1 LVRRPPAR
9 AALRETD
16 TTERAQRR
24 AATGAPGE
32 AAFGDAVADHDQISI
47 RVRRAT
53 ARDTAAVAA
62 FTSTTWDGWDYL
74 PDVWASWLEARD
86 GTVFAAEAAEAAESA
101 RPAEA
106 VETGPGR
113 PIAVGRVALLS
124 ATEAWMEGLRVDPAI
139 RGHGVATAFQAAE
152 LSWAQAQGATVVR
165 YATGETNEAS
175 LHLGARHGFAMAG
188 RWRALRPE
196 EPNGIAPSP
205 AGRPKAGATPPKT
218 APKTPPGRAAIL
230 ERLDAAGLLAREP
243 AHSGTAGS
251 RLWER
256 LATDPTFV
264 AAERLYEWRAWAWQA
279 FTRERLARHAE
290 HGDLLFAEDGGH
302 WALGLLAGERL
313 SGETRLAL
321 LGGDATAALRLIDEV
336 TKAAARRPIVRLPD
350 RSPLIDGLAPSLVRT
365 GWRVADH
372 ALVLMAR
379 ALRDAAGRPRS
390 LPTDGMERVEF
401 VEEPHPLGLRPAR

>member
-1 LVRRPPAR
+1 V
-9 AALRETD
+9 
-16 TTERAQRR
+16 
-24 AATGAPGE
+24 
-32 AAFGDAVADHDQISI
+32 
-47 RVRRAT
+47 
-53 ARDTAAVAA
+53 
-62 FTSTTWDGWDYL
+62 WD
-74 PDVWASWLEARD
+74 SWLEARD
-86 GTVFAAEAAEAAESA
+86 GAVFAAEAA

-106 VETGPGR
+106 AETLRGR

-124 ATEAWMEGLRVDPAI
+124 ATEAWMEGLRVDPAT

-175 LHLGARHGFAMAG
+175 LHLGARHGFALIG

-196 EPNGIAPSP
+196 EPDGTASPAGIPSP
-205 AGRPKAGATPPKT
+205 AAAPKAA
-218 APKTPPGRAAIL
+218 APKAPVSSPSRTAIL
-230 ERLDAAGLLAREP
+230 ERLDAAGLVAREP
-243 AHSGTAGS
+243 AGSDTTGGATAGA

-256 LATDPTFV
+256 LGTDATFV
-264 AAERLYEWRAWAWQA
+264 AGERLYEWRAWAWQA
-279 FTRERLARHAE
+279 FTRDRLVRHVE
-290 HGDLLFAEDGGH
+290 HGDVLLAEDGGG

-321 LGGDATAALRLIDEV
+321 LGGDATAALRLIEEV
-336 TKAAARRPIVRLPD
+336 TKAAGRRPIIRLPD
-350 RSPLIDGLAPSLVRT
+350 GSPLIHGLASTLGRT

-379 ALRDAAGRPRS
+379 PLRDGAGAPLP

-401 VEEPHPLGLRPAR
+401 IEKPHPLGLRPAR